1 MEPRERRV
9 FFSLLVLSLLLLPA
23 ASRAQEQRTPS
34 FEGRWAGVVIFQ
46 FAETEVD
53 LVLQFNRRED
63 GTWGG
68 TITLP
73 VQGMKD
79 RALQKVEVNGYNAT
93 FVKGPTET
101 FVGKLSPDG
110 TMITGEFTQ
119 DGETYPYE
127 VKRRTGSDPVPALQP
142 LSADSGELKRM
153 FNADAGK
160 VRLLLL
166 MSPTCGCRIAAR
178 TVQRHVLEAID
189 DDRLRVYVVWE
200 PIKKNDN
207 RAAAAESTPLMTD
220 PRVTHFWTDSL
231 QLAEALKAP
240 IALEKSPAWD
250 VFLLY
255 SPDARWEDAVPRQ
268 SSFLHQLGD
277 ALPADR
283 KFDGIKLAKEVRALL
298 ERKDAPAP
306 AARP

>member
-1 MEPRERRV
+1 MESRNRRA
-9 FFSLLVLSLLLLPA
+9 FALLVLSLLLLPL
-23 ASRAQEQRTPS
+23 ASWAEGQQAPS

-53 LVLQFNRRED
+53 LIFQFDRRPD

-68 TITLP
+68 TLTSPI
-73 VQGMKD
+73 QGMKD
-79 RALQKVEVNGYNAT
+79 RALQKVEVNGSDIA

-101 FVGKLSPDG
+101 FVGKLSADG
-110 TMITGEFTQ
+110 SMITGEFTQ
-119 DGETYPYE
+119 DGESYPFE
-127 VKRRTGSDPVPALQP
+127 LERRTGPDPVPALQP
-142 LSADSGELKRM
+142 LAADSSELKRR
-153 FNADAGK
+153 FNADHGK

-178 TVQRHVLEAID
+178 VVQRHVLEQIE

-200 PIKKNDN
+200 PIKKNDDRN
-207 RAAAAESTPLMTD
+207 AAVESTALMTD

-250 VFLLY
+250 VFLLFA
-255 SPDARWEDAVPRQ
+255 PDARWEDAVPKP

-283 KFDGIKLAKEVRALL
+283 KFDGIKLAGEVYALL
-298 ERKDAPAP
+298 
-306 AARP
+306 ARQDGKVSTQRP